1 MKDLFAKQFYNNT
14 ITEWAISLSII
25 LGSIII
31 GKIVFW
37 ISNKFLK
44 KITAKSK
51 SKLDDII
58 IDMVEEPVVLAIAIA
73 GIWIGLER
81 LHFPI
86 GLDNWLNKIY
96 HILVAV
102 NVTWFLSRFID
113 AVIRE
118 YVVPLT
124 EKSDT
129 DLDNQVVPIVQ
140 KGVRTVIWSVG
151 LIVALNNAG
160 YDVGALIAGLGI
172 GGLALAMAAKETV
185 SNMFGG
191 LMVFTVKSFKLG
203 DRIKING
210 FDGFITE
217 ISFQVTRMKTLE
229 GRMVTIPNSLFIGN
243 MVENVSA
250 EPSRKITL
258 ELGLV
263 YGTTPDDMQKA
274 MNLLKEISTT
284 NKNLDEGTIISFINF
299 GDYNLGITFIYF
311 IKKEADIFNTQTE
324 INLEV
329 LKRFNENG
337 LEFAFPTQT
346 LYTKAIN

>member
-1 MKDLFAKQFYNNT
+1 MKDFFSKQFYNNT

-51 SKLDDII
+51 FKLDDII

-81 LHFPI
+81 LHFPM
-86 GLDNWLNKIY
+86 GLDIWLNKIY

-102 NVTWFLSRFID
+102 NVTWFVTRFID
-113 AVIRE
+113 AIIRE
-118 YVVPLT
+118 YIVPFA
-124 EKSDT
+124 EKSNT
-129 DLDNQVVPIVQ
+129 DLDNQIIPIIQ
-140 KGVRTVIWSVG
+140 KGVRTIIWSVG
-151 LIVALNNAG
+151 LIMALNNAG

-191 LMVFTVKSFKLG
+191 LMVFTVKSFKIG

-217 ISFQVTRMKTLE
+217 ISFQVTRMKTME
-229 GRMVTIPNSLFIGN
+229 GRLVTIPNSLFIGN

-250 EPSRKITL
+250 EPSRKVTL
-258 ELGLV
+258 NLGLV
-263 YGTTPDDMQKA
+263 YETTPEDMQKA
-274 MNLLKEISTT
+274 INILKEISVT
-284 NKNLDEGTIISFINF
+284 NQNLDEGTIISFTNF
-299 GDYNLGITFIYF
+299 GDFNLGVSFIYF

-329 LKRFNENG
+329 LKRFNENN
-337 LEFAFPTQT
+337 LSFAFPTQT

>member
-1 MKDLFAKQFYNNT
+1 MAAFFAKQFYNNT
-14 ITEWAISLSII
+14 ITDWSISLLII

-31 GKIVFW
+31 GKVLFW

-58 IDMVEEPVVLAIAIA
+58 LDMIEEPVVLALAIA
-73 GIWIGLER
+73 GIWVGLER
-81 LHFPI
+81 LHFSE
-86 GLDNWLNKIY
+86 GLDVWLNKIY
-96 HILVAV
+96 HILVAI
-102 NVTWFLSRFID
+102 NVTWFISRFID
-113 AVIRE
+113 AIIRE
-118 YVVPLT
+118 YIVPLS
-124 EKSDT
+124 EKSET

-140 KGVRTVIWSVG
+140 KGIRTVIWSVG
-151 LIVALNNAG
+151 IIVALNNAG

-191 LMVFTVKSFKLG
+191 IMVFTIKSFKIG

-217 ISFQVTRMKTLE
+217 ISFQVTRMRTLE
-229 GRMVTIPNSLFIGN
+229 GRLVTIPNSLFIGN

-250 EPSRKITL
+250 EPSRKVTL
-258 ELGLV
+258 NLSLV
-263 YGTTPDDMQKA
+263 YETTPENIQKA
-274 MNLLKEISTT
+274 MNILKEISSS
-284 NKNLDEGTIISFINF
+284 NQNLDEGTLVGFINF
-299 GDYNLGITFIYF
+299 SEFNLGINFIYF
-311 IKKEADIFNTQTE
+311 IKKESDIVDTQSE
-324 INLEV
+324 INLEI

-337 LEFAFPTQT
+337 LEFAFPTRT
-346 LYTKAIN
+346 LYTKSLN